1 MDFDYYIIAILMVK
15 CIKNDII
22 ETHFIEFE
30 RYKMYYLFIFNGDE
44 DNTNYN
50 CLAKKEIE
58 YISEIYSRM
67 DHVIYENKQWT
78 SHIMITEYTNH
89 LTLNGIDLNDVIN
102 IEKKHHYQKKE
113 DNE

>member
-1 MDFDYYIIAILMVK
+1 MDFDYYIVAILIVK

-30 RYKMYYLFIFNGDE
+30 RYKMYYLFIFNDNA
-44 DNTNYN
+44 DNTNYDF
-50 CLAKKEIE
+50 LAKKEIDNV
-58 YISEIYSRM
+58 SEIYSHL
-67 DHVIYENKQWT
+67 DHIIYENKQWL
-78 SHIMITEYTNH
+78 IQQMISEYTHH
-89 LTLNGIDLNDVIN
+89 LTLNSIELNDVIK